1 MAITGDAEKFV
12 PIVGIDANIDAL
24 EAMKAGSLLG
34 TVLNDRKSQSDAI
47 INVIKA
53 VHAGTEITEDVV
65 GVNCTVDGKYV
76 WVPYV
81 IVDESNLDDTI
92 ELMKSLSE

>member
-1 MAITGDAEKFV
+1 MTGRD
-12 PIVGIDANIDAL
+12 
-24 EAMKAGSLLG
+24 
-34 TVLNDRKSQSDAI
+34 QSDAI

-81 IVDESNLDDTI
+81 IVDESNLSATLEDM
-92 ELMKSLSE
+92 LAVAQSE